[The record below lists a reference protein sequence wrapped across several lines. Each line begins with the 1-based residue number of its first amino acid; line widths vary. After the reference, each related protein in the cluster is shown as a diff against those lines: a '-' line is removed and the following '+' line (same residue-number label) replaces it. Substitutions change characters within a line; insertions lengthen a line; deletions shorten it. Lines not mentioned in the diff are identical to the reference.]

1 MNALKTANRK
11 CRENYTKDTRTF
23 FGERPAC
30 RLLFSLFNCISK
42 IYRRIKRDCLVTVAL
57 PSSIDIRRCLS
68 MVSMSI

>member
-1 MNALKTANRK
+1 MH
-11 CRENYTKDTRTF
+11 CRQPIENVVKIIPKIQGPF
-23 FGERPAC
+23 WGKPPAC

-42 IYRRIKRDCLVTVAL
+42 IYRGIKRDCLVTVAL